1 LIRYQEKTSRIRHT
15 VLFYFQNIDPPYPT
29 KPGKYGNKSL
39 WYGGITHSM
48 GGEWV
53 GGYYLK
59 DKRHCYVGT
68 CQCGGSLIQGQN
80 GTGSRNPVPQ
90 HCCTVLMYL
99 CILRSVADPW
109 HFVVDSRKRILG
121 CMPLTNRSG
130 SGSGFWIRI
139 MLISS

>member
-68 CQCGGSLIQGQN
+68 CQCGGSLIQGLN

-90 HCCTVLMYL
+90 HCCTVLMYG
-99 CILRSVADPW
+99 I
-109 HFVVDSRKRILG
+109 FV
-121 CMPLTNRSG
+121 
-130 SGSGFWIRI
+130 F
-139 MLISS
+139 